1 MSCHGRS
8 GATAPLHKGRAWYE
22 YGPLRVKAPVLLS
35 AQRNVL
41 SSAHSRATAPLQRT
55 GLAVQRRQQRSQHEQ
70 KHSSRTSAHNY
81 ITSPLRSRPRCSCR
95 LYGAR

>member
-1 MSCHGRS
+1 MSCRRRS